1 MKLNIP
7 TCYVHCLNEL
17 SVQFFEYINNEDNY
31 VTNNN
36 KTQKTQI
43 GQHKENNNECQL
55 FIFLQVWGHLQNMS
69 TVFVRTRVK
78 QQLMALHYTNIK
90 QFAKTFWLG

>member
-1 MKLNIP
+1 MFTVRMNYQFSSLNILIII
-7 TCYVHCLNEL
+7 TKRKRRKLVSIKKTVNE
-17 SVQFFEYINNEDNY
+17 F
-31 VTNNN
+31 
-36 KTQKTQI
+36 
-43 GQHKENNNECQL
+43 QL

>member
-1 MKLNIP
+1 MFTVRMNYQFSSLNILIMKI
-7 TCYVHCLNEL
+7 TLSQIITKRKRRKLVSIKKTVNE
-17 SVQFFEYINNEDNY
+17 F
-31 VTNNN
+31 
-36 KTQKTQI
+36 
-43 GQHKENNNECQL
+43 QL

>member
-43 GQHKENNNECQL
+43 GQHKENNKRVHVSYLFFYRYGVIYKICQL
-55 FIFLQVWGHLQNMS
+55 FL
-69 TVFVRTRVK
+69 FV
-78 QQLMALHYTNIK
+78 HE
-90 QFAKTFWLG
+90 